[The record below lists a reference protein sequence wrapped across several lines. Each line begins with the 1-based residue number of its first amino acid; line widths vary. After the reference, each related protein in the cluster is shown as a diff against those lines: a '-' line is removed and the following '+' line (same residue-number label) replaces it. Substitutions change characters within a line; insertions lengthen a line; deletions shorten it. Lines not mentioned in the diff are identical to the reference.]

1 MCFQFISFRY
11 IKKRNL
17 QREILQEHKDV
28 KGYLIDKLN
37 VDKKLLEE
45 AIAKRPTILRVN
57 VLKIDQLIDL
67 LQQNGITS
75 KEIIR
80 HPRVFYF
87 NTETLRKRI
96 ELLKK
101 VGLLPKV
108 TVITYSQKDLESYI
122 KYKLHKNKNVKSEKY

>member
-17 QREILQEHKDV
+17 QREILQEHQDV

-57 VLKIDQLIDL
+57 VQKINQLIDL
-67 LQQNGITS
+67 LQQNGITG

-96 ELLKK
+96 EMLKK
-101 VGLLPKV
+101 VGLLPRV
-108 TVITYSQKDLESYI
+108 TVITYSHKDLEDYI
-122 KYKLHKNKNVKSEKY
+122 KYKLHKNENKKSEKY

>member
-1 MCFQFISFRY
+1 
-11 IKKRNL
+11 
-17 QREILQEHKDV
+17 LQEHKDV

-37 VDKKLLEE
+37 VDEKLLEE

-75 KEIIR
+75 KEILRQSRI
-80 HPRVFYF
+80 FYF

-96 ELLKK
+96 EMLKN
-101 VGLLPKV
+101 VGLLPK
-108 TVITYSQKDLESYI
+108 ITILMYSQKDLEDYI
-122 KYKLHKNKNVKSEKY
+122 KDKLHKIENKKFEKLLICTKTNIK